1 MLNVCEALIKQQGA
15 VFHFTAALLIW
26 LSLSR
31 TSSHRKKHANTHTCA
46 LLGQVPQEIIIQ
58 LQNEDQKC
66 HPLLLRSSS
75 ANPFLLGFSV
85 FLHTSFFFF
94 YTLSVLLH
102 AVLHFF
108 FCFLK
113 CALFTCPLYS
123 FALPPLL
130 TVYAVFFL
138 FSYSFFPLFFNQC
151 LS

>member
-1 MLNVCEALIKQQGA
+1 MLNVCEALNKQQGA

-108 FCFLK
+108 CFLK
-113 CALFTCPLYS
+113 CALFTYPLCS
-123 FALPPLL
+123 SVPPPLL
-130 TVYAVFFL
+130 AVSAVFFL
-138 FSYSFFPLFFNQC
+138 FFYSFFPLFFNQC